1 MNKKLILSAA
11 IAALGL
17 SAGIA
22 PVEAAPPG
30 TGWDNLPDVAVGGG
44 SDTTYQVS
52 QRLEV
57 LYNATPGCT
66 LATSGATVG
75 LCSSTAA
82 VTPTNGNFDHDMVV
96 SAYPTGSGAGV
107 SGLVGTYNPTIDF
120 ARSSRVGT
128 ATELLDRT
136 FWGFARDGI
145 AVTTFGSRSGYAL
158 TKQNLI
164 DIFTCNPL
172 ANGGLGSDDWSDFG
186 FPAGPIIPW
195 DMNNASGTRSSFI
208 VTYLGN
214 GTLPNIPAS
223 CLRKLTTTVPPF
235 ENDVKPILAD
245 NGPDGIANTA
255 DDDENNFI
263 WWQSFG
269 NWQTY
274 PYTTGAVPTG
284 AAARVDANLVT
295 VDGVTP
301 SNASIGASTT
311 SPTAYS
317 IGRTLF
323 HVTREADADCNTV
336 VGTEGVC
343 TAGPTVSG
351 TTLGKGGAVRGFTE
365 FLCRTSNAQQQINPQ
380 SGRGYRSEIS
390 LAIQAEGFSQV
401 PTNLRTTGYA
411 CQVFN

>member
-1 MNKKLILSAA
+1 MNKKLIVTAA
-11 IAALGL
+11 IAATGIF
-17 SAGIA
+17 AGIV

-30 TGWDNLPDVAVGGG
+30 TGWDNVPDVAVGGG
-44 SDTTYQVS
+44 SDTTYLLS

-57 LYNATPGCT
+57 LYNGVPGCA
-66 LATSGATVG
+66 LANTG
-75 LCSSTAA
+75 LCSTPSAT
-82 VTPTNGNFDHDMVV
+82 TPTNGNFDHDIMV
-96 SAYPTGSGAGV
+96 SAFPTGSGAGV
-107 SGLVGTYNPTIDF
+107 NGLIGTYNPGIDF
-120 ARSSRVGT
+120 ARSSRPGS

-136 FWGFARDGI
+136 FWGVARDGI

-158 TKQNLI
+158 TKQNLT
-164 DIFTCNPL
+164 DIFTCNAA

-195 DMNNASGTRSSFI
+195 DMNSASGTRSSFI

-214 GTLPNIPAS
+214 GTAPVIPAT
-223 CLRKLTTTVPPF
+223 CLRKLTTTIAPF
-235 ENDVKPILAD
+235 ENDVKPLLAD

-274 PYTTGAVPTG
+274 PFTTGAVPTG
-284 AAARVDANLVT
+284 AAARVDANVVN
-295 VDGVTP
+295 VDGVDP
-301 SNASIGASTT
+301 SNATISGNTY
-311 SPTAYS
+311 P

-323 HVTREADADCNTV
+323 HVTREVDADCNTT

-351 TTLGKGGAVRGFTE
+351 TTVGKGGAVRGFTE
-365 FLCRTSNAQQQINPQ
+365 FLCRSSNAQQQTNPVT
-380 SGRGYRSEIS
+380 GRGYRSEIAS
-390 LAIQAEGFSQV
+390 AIAAEGFTQI
-401 PTNLRTTGYA
+401 PTALRTTGYA